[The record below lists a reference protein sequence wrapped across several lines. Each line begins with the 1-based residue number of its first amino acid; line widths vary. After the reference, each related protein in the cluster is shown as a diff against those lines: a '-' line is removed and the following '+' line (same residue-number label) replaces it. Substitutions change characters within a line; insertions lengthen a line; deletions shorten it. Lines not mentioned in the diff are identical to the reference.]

1 MVSVILDYL
10 SAGER
15 DAEILKEYP
24 ELTPDDIRAA
34 LAYAA
39 YLAREEEEHPLRSR

>member
-10 SAGER
+10 SAGES
-15 DAEILKEYP
+15 DESILREYP
-24 ELTPDDIRAA
+24 GLAVEDIRAA

-39 YLAREEEEHPLRSR
+39 YLAREEEEHPLRT